1 MNNPLVSVIIPTHD
15 RPELVLRAVKSA
27 LNQTFKD
34 IEIIVVDDVGNA
46 PVEELKKLNIKYL
59 LIPNTYWISDNR
71 NAGIKFSSGK
81 YIALLD
87 DDDIW
92 FEDYL
97 ETLIPIMEADSSIGL
112 ACTNGYQINDFNET
126 PTRELFPHIKKEM
139 RGNLFAKTVWDC
151 FMLPSLTI
159 IRKDMFSEVGMF
171 RHIRGEDLDIIM
183 RVAAF
188 TNVYYTPKICGV
200 WYRRLDNSSASNTA
214 QSTLEGRLSILTPML
229 ICLAEIRIMAS
240 KYGREFSLKERFAL
254 YYQKYYFS
262 FYIISVYFI
271 FKDINRYTILWEGLK
286 LYPFLA
292 PITLLAPLCQIKFVR
307 DIGQSIK
314 RRIL

>member
-1 MNNPLVSVIIPTHD
+1 MSPLASIIIPTHN
-15 RPELVLRAVKSA
+15 RPELVLRAVGSA

-34 IEIIVVDDVGNA
+34 VEIIVVDDVGNA
-46 PVEELKKLNIKYL
+46 PIEEFKKLGVQYIR
-59 LIPNTYWISDNR
+59 IPETYWISDNR
-71 NAGIKFSSGK
+71 NTGIKYAKGK

-97 ETLIPIMEADSSIGL
+97 ETLIPVMESDPSIGL
-112 ACTNGYQINDFNET
+112 ACTNGYQINDFNEK
-126 PTRELFPHIKKEM
+126 PTRQLFPHVKKEM

-159 IRKDMFSEVGMF
+159 IRKDMFTEVGLF

-183 RVAAF
+183 RISAF

-200 WYRRLDNSSASNTA
+200 WYRRLDTSSASNTA
-214 QSTLEGRLSILTPML
+214 QSTLDGRLSILIPML
-229 ICLAEIRIMAS
+229 ICLTEIKAMAN
-240 KYGREFSLKERFAL
+240 KYGREFSLTEKFVL

-262 FYIISVYFI
+262 FYIVSVYFM
-271 FKDINRYTILWEGLK
+271 FNDKDRYKILWECIK
-286 LYPFLA
+286 LYPFLT
-292 PITLLAPLCQIKFVR
+292 PMTILAPLCQIKFIR

-314 RRIL
+314 RRML

>member
-1 MNNPLVSVIIPTHD
+1 MTLVSVIIPTHD

-34 IEIIVVDDVGNA
+34 IEVIVVDDVGTA
-46 PVEELKKLNIKYL
+46 PIEEFKQLGVQYIR
-59 LIPNTYWISDNR
+59 IPETYWISDNR
-71 NAGIKFSSGK
+71 NTGIKYSKGK

-97 ETLIPIMEADSSIGL
+97 ETLIPIMESDPSIGL
-112 ACTNGYQINDFNET
+112 ACTNGYQINDFNEK
-126 PTRELFPHIKKEM
+126 PTRQLFPHIKKVM
-139 RGNLFAKTVWDC
+139 KGNLFAKTVWDC

-159 IRKDMFSEVGMF
+159 IRKDMFNEVGLF

-183 RVAAF
+183 RVSAF

-200 WYRRLDNSSASNTA
+200 WYRRLDTSSASNTA
-214 QSTLEGRLSILTPML
+214 QSTLIGRLNILMPML
-229 ICLAEIRIMAS
+229 VCLTEIKNMAE
-240 KYGREFSLKERFAL
+240 KYGREFSLTERFVL

-262 FYIISVYFI
+262 FYIVSVYFM
-271 FKDINRYTILWEGLK
+271 FKDAERYKVLWACIK
-286 LYPFLA
+286 LYPFLT
-292 PITLLAPLCQIKFVR
+292 PMTILAPLCQIKFIR
-307 DIGQSIK
+307 DIGQSVK
-314 RRIL
+314 RRML

>member
-1 MNNPLVSVIIPTHD
+1 MSSLVSIIIPTHN

-34 IEIIVVDDVGNA
+34 VEVIVVDDVGNA
-46 PVEELKKLNIKYL
+46 PIVEFKKLGVQYIR
-59 LIPNTYWISDNR
+59 IPETYWISDNR
-71 NAGIKFSSGK
+71 NTGIKYSKGK

-97 ETLIPIMEADSSIGL
+97 ETLIPVMESDPSIGL
-112 ACTNGYQINDFNET
+112 ACTNGYQINDFNEK
-126 PTRELFPHIKKEM
+126 PTRQLFPHIKKEM

-159 IRKDMFSEVGMF
+159 IRKDMFTEVGLF
-171 RHIRGEDLDIIM
+171 RHIRGEDLDIII
-183 RVAAF
+183 RVSAF

-200 WYRRLDNSSASNTA
+200 WYRRLDTSSASNTA
-214 QSTLEGRLSILTPML
+214 QSTLDGRLSILIPML
-229 ICLAEIRIMAS
+229 ICLTEIKDMAN
-240 KYGREFSLKERFAL
+240 KYGREFSLTEKFVL

-262 FYIISVYFI
+262 FYIVSVYFM
-271 FKDINRYTILWEGLK
+271 FKDIHRYRILWECIK
-286 LYPFLA
+286 LYPCLI
-292 PITLLAPLCQIKFVR
+292 PMTILAPLCQIKFIR
-307 DIGQSIK
+307 DIGQNIK